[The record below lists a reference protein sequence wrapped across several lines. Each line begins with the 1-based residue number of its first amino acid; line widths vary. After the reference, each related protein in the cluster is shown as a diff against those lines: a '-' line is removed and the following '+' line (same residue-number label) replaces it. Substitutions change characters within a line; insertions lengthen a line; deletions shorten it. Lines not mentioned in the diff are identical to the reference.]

1 MSQKVN
7 INNNSISN
15 TVTNDYRRAICEFIW
30 NGFDANAIKVEIN
43 YNANELGNISSFSIS
58 DNGDGIDR
66 SLLDETF
73 GCYQD
78 SIKKKTFQWSSQV
91 KGKRGKGRFS
101 FNCFASKAEWLSI
114 YKEKNSNKLIQHKVS
129 ILRGSNDRYDDG
141 GRNGKI
147 VKGVETGTVV
157 SFYDVTI
164 CKEYLEDERFIEY
177 LRKEFAVFL
186 LLNKNFSKQILI
198 NGEVLD
204 YSPVIDM
211 TDIHKISITD
221 RHSDE
226 IFEFSITFVRWKEKL
241 KENYYAYFLDQNKY
255 EKYEETTKL
264 NNKDNEFHH
273 SLYVESAFFDF
284 FVYQEKGTNN
294 KDLQGNRC
302 QKDDVFVTL
311 QSKLKEYLEEQ
322 RKEFICNVGSERL
335 LKRYEHSGVIRQPK
349 DEYDKLVIRDLKNI
363 IKSIYSVQPKIFT
376 NLENDQAKTLIGF
389 LELLLQTDRR
399 NDVLNI
405 MEGIVTLSDE
415 ERQRLSKVLET
426 TEWSYITDTIELLEN
441 RCKTISALKSAVYRT
456 DLNVN
461 EVNDLQKMVEKSFWI
476 FGEEYNIVTEAE
488 PDFQQALDR
497 YIEKLHE
504 HVPGKSKS
512 IINKEKI
519 EHPDVNKEMDLFA
532 FRSTCY
538 NDLIENIVVELKSP
552 KIKLGEVECSQVKT
566 YASVIASASEFNA
579 SNMRWKFFLIGKEYD
594 SSKYIQREKK
604 SNQTWGKSNLIQH
617 VDDDDVHYE
626 IFVLK
631 WSDIFANFEIRHKFL
646 LDRLKLKR
654 DKLSVGKIVNKAE
667 LHDVIIS

>member
-1 MSQKVN
+1 
-7 INNNSISN
+7 
-15 TVTNDYRRAICEFIW
+15 
-30 NGFDANAIKVEIN
+30 
-43 YNANELGNISSFSIS
+43 
-58 DNGDGIDR
+58 
-66 SLLDETF
+66 
-73 GCYQD
+73 
-78 SIKKKTFQWSSQV
+78 
-91 KGKRGKGRFS
+91 
-101 FNCFASKAEWLSI
+101 
-114 YKEKNSNKLIQHKVS
+114 
-129 ILRGSNDRYDDG
+129 
-141 GRNGKI
+141 
-147 VKGVETGTVV
+147 
-157 SFYDVTI
+157 
-164 CKEYLEDERFIEY
+164 
-177 LRKEFAVFL
+177 
-186 LLNKNFSKQILI
+186 
-198 NGEVLD
+198 
-204 YSPVIDM
+204 
-211 TDIHKISITD
+211 
-221 RHSDE
+221 
-226 IFEFSITFVRWKEKL
+226 
-241 KENYYAYFLDQNKY
+241 
-255 EKYEETTKL
+255 
-264 NNKDNEFHH
+264 
-273 SLYVESAFFDF
+273 
-284 FVYQEKGTNN
+284 
-294 KDLQGNRC
+294 
-302 QKDDVFVTL
+302 
-311 QSKLKEYLEEQ
+311 
-322 RKEFICNVGSERL
+322 
-335 LKRYEHSGVIRQPK
+335 
-349 DEYDKLVIRDLKNI
+349 
-363 IKSIYSVQPKIFT
+363 
-376 NLENDQAKTLIGF
+376 
-389 LELLLQTDRR
+389 
-399 NDVLNI
+399 

-579 SNMRWKFFLIGKEYD
+579 SNMRWKFFLVGKEYD

-646 LDRLKLKR
+646 IDRLKLKR
-654 DKLSVGKIVNKAE
+654 EKLSVGKIVNKAE